1 MPKKTF
7 YLSEDDL
14 AIYEKAKGIAGDS
27 VSSVI
32 MQGLKDYVVKWE
44 MSEFDYNTVQ
54 LFEGSEVHPDDVRQG
69 QYFKFVG
76 KLLAEDY
83 REELGVLTINYQ
95 LYATRKGK
103 YLLYTALDDEQ
114 KGVKTYSKVIKD
126 DVAGLRELNLP
137 PELLAKADKNMPDL
151 FVEVLDI

>member
-14 AIYEKAKGIAGDS
+14 VTYEKAKTIAGDS

-44 MSEFDYNTVQ
+44 QQEFGYETIQ
-54 LFEGSEVHPDDVRQG
+54 LFEGEELALEGQQRG
-69 QYFKFVG
+69 QYFKFIG
-76 KLLAEDY
+76 KLLAEDQKD
-83 REELGVLTINYQ
+83 EEGLFSTRYQ
-95 LYATRKGK
+95 LYVTRKGK
-103 YLLYTALDDEQ
+103 YLLYTIEDDLTQ
-114 KGVKTYSKVIKD
+114 HVRTFKKYIKD
-126 DVAGLRELNLP
+126 DVAGLRAMELP
-137 PELLAKADKNMPDL
+137 PELLSKADKNMPDL